1 MQYNT
6 LLLVFQS
13 FLPKRHF
20 LFHKSYD
27 ILEIMI
33 KKERLTM
40 EYPKGLL
47 FDEEFQKKLKEKFC
61 FADADPIYGDRLF
74 FENSGGSL
82 RLDAAVKA
90 KAEHECFPDCPERIH
105 ARSVYLKGL
114 VDQGTKEILEI
125 IFGAKS
131 GALMTELTASQTMF
145 HMVGLIMENIPGKN
159 AVVSSIEHPSA
170 FDAVE
175 YYCKKTGRELRV
187 IPANPETGRIDADE
201 VIKYVDKDTCLL
213 SVMSASNI
221 SGTIMDMAEIVKKA
235 REIKPDLYIVS
246 DAVQHA
252 PHSVL
257 DAEALGIDGM
267 NFAPYKFFGVR
278 GCGFAY
284 VSDRVAA
291 LPHHKLIAKDRSV
304 FELGTSAPGNFAAA
318 MEIINYVV
326 SIGSHYLKAGNKRT
340 LFSEGMRRIHLQE
353 RALLHRMLEGTDAV
367 PGLRHIKGVRVFM
380 DTEDLT
386 IRDLICA
393 IEIENMD
400 YTKAVAEYQ
409 RRGVTVY
416 ERVISSIYSKRILE
430 ALGLEGAIRVSPL
443 HCHGT
448 DDIDAFLRIT
458 AQIAKN
464 AK

>member
-1 MQYNT
+1 
-6 LLLVFQS
+6 
-13 FLPKRHF
+13 
-20 LFHKSYD
+20 
-27 ILEIMI
+27 
-33 KKERLTM
+33 M

-47 FDEEFQKKLKEKFC
+47 FDDAFQKELKAKFC
-61 FADADPIYGDRLF
+61 HADADPVYGDRLF

-82 RLDAAVKA
+82 RLASCVQA

-105 ARSVYLKGL
+105 ERSLYLKSL
-114 VDQGTKEILEI
+114 VDTGTKEILEI
-125 IFGAKS
+125 IFGATS
-131 GALMTELTASQTMF
+131 GSLITELTASQTMF
-145 HMVGLIMENIPGKN
+145 HMVGLIMENIPGTN

-175 YYCKKTGRELRV
+175 FYCKKTGRELRV
-187 IPANPETGRIDADE
+187 VPANPETGRIDADE

-213 SVMSASNI
+213 SIMSASNI
-221 SGTIMDMAEIVKKA
+221 SGTIMDMEDIVKKA
-235 REIKPDLYIVS
+235 RAIKPDLYIVS

-252 PHSVL
+252 PHHAMDV
-257 DAEALGIDGM
+257 EKLGIDGM
-267 NFAPYKFFGVR
+267 NFAPYKFFGIR

-291 LPHHKLIAKDRSV
+291 LPHHKLIAKDQSV

-318 MEIINYVV
+318 MEIINYVCE
-326 SIGSHYLKAGNKRT
+326 IGNHFLPHADRKEAFR
-340 LFSEGMRRIHLQE
+340 EGMHRIHLQE
-353 RALLHRMLEGTDAV
+353 RALLHRMLEGTEEV
-367 PGLRHIKGVRVFM
+367 PGLRHIEGVTVFM

-393 IEIENMD
+393 IKIDNMD
-400 YTKAVAEYQ
+400 YTECTAEYQ

-416 ERVISSIYSKRILE
+416 ERIVSSIYSKRILD

-448 DDIDAFLRIT
+448 DDIDAFLKIT
-458 AQIAKN
+458 ARMAKE
-464 AK
+464 AQK